1 MTNQEATDIRMSS
14 PSTPLTTGEAF
25 RTSCR
30 MSSRASAAP
39 ACKMRG
45 NIGWE
50 PPCRVRAASL
60 TRPASVLTFVLL
72 RPSMYGSIPIV
83 ALGLLA
89 GSCMGGCVGGCVQ
102 INGGAVEVSWV
113 VHANGR
119 AITDCSCAV
128 APTADVG
135 APPIAGVRIEIVGQ
149 HGAIDGARP
158 CAGRAQCQ
166 FACQRQTGATPF
178 DIPET
183 HGG

>member
-1 MTNQEATDIRMSS
+1 
-14 PSTPLTTGEAF
+14 
-25 RTSCR
+25 
-30 MSSRASAAP
+30 
-39 ACKMRG
+39 
-45 NIGWE
+45 
-50 PPCRVRAASL
+50 
-60 TRPASVLTFVLL
+60 
-72 RPSMYGSIPIV
+72 MYGSIPIV

-89 GSCMGGCVGGCVQ
+89 GSFMGGCVGGCVQ

-183 HGG
+183 HGGEMYAISVVAMDKDGADLPGIAAPAPILRTIVRGQPTEVEAFLFEAGCAKACQGMNKTSVCARP